1 MTRLPEFHHQHKH
14 SYYSYQIIKIEGKYK
29 SQKKKSKIQIT
40 KKEIK
45 NTNHKK
51 EIKNTN
57 HKKEIKNTNHKK
69 EIKKMWCNTHFLFKM
84 ITKYLII
91 QYHDKL
97 LYE

>member
-57 HKKEIKNTNHKK
+57 HKKEIK
-69 EIKKMWCNTHFLFKM
+69 KMWCNTHFLFKM

-91 QYHDKL
+91 QYHNKL